1 MTENEIVTLLLQER
15 MRLSAYAWS
24 NVRDTHVVED
34 VIQEVI
40 VKALTNKAKIKN
52 EGHLQ
57 AWACMER

>member
-1 MTENEIVTLLLQER
+1 